1 MRERIP
7 RWFMVIVGLLLVA
20 VFALPNVADS
30 QGKKKKRKKVVPLR
44 TERAEVG
51 KVRIAF
57 SESSTAIVPL
67 VAMEKGFLK
76 AEGIDFEP
84 KPVKSGRMAL
94 SSVYGG
100 SLDIGTAAGARI
112 IQWTDKGWT
121 LKAIGVNNT
130 GFLAP
135 LLVIKKDSTTRKMA
149 DLKGK
154 RIAIQKGSGTH
165 VVWLRYLDALGL
177 NEGMFKMAYMRTSRI
192 GAAMGTGTVDAGL
205 PWYPFARS
213 ILNRGLAREV
223 ISEKEIGRVAK
234 SPYPF
239 LLYARSSFI
248 EKHPKTIQG
257 VVNAWVK
264 SKQWIEN
271 NREEAAKIFH
281 KFSTRRGK
289 KLKMED
295 AAFFVNI
302 LGFKE
307 NVWNDK
313 MVADLDASAK
323 IMKKLGRLKKIPDF
337 RSNIDNDFV
346 NKAGSM

>member
-1 MRERIP
+1 
-7 RWFMVIVGLLLVA
+7 
-20 VFALPNVADS
+20 
-30 QGKKKKRKKVVPLR
+30 
-44 TERAEVG
+44 
-51 KVRIAF
+51 
-57 SESSTAIVPL
+57 
-67 VAMEKGFLK
+67 
-76 AEGIDFEP
+76 
-84 KPVKSGRMAL
+84 MAL

-112 IQWTDKGWT
+112 IQWTSKGWNM
-121 LKAIGVNNT
+121 KAIAVNNT
-130 GFLAP
+130 GFLAVV
-135 LLVIKKDSTTRKMA
+135 LVKKDDTTSKTMA

-154 RIAIQKGSGTH
+154 KVAIQKGSGTH

-192 GAAMGTGTVDAGL
+192 GAAMGTGTVDAGV

-213 ILNRGLAREV
+213 ILNRGLAREI
-223 ISEKEIGRVAK
+223 ISEKEIGKVAN

-239 LLYARSSFI
+239 LLYARASFI
-248 EKHPKTIQG
+248 DKYPKTIQG

-264 SKQWIEN
+264 SKKWIEA
-271 NREEAAKIFH
+271 NREEAAKIYH

-307 NVWNDK
+307 NVWNDP

-337 RSNIDNDFV
+337 RGNIDNRFV

>member
-1 MRERIP
+1 
-7 RWFMVIVGLLLVA
+7 MVIVGLLLVA
-20 VFALPNVADS
+20 FFALPNAADS
-30 QGKKKKRKKVVPLR
+30 AKAKKKKKKVVPLR
-44 TERAEVG
+44 EERAEVG

-112 IQWTDKGWT
+112 IQWTSKGWNM
-121 LKAIGVNNT
+121 KAIGVNNT

-135 LLVIKKDSTTRKMA
+135 LLVKKEDSTTRKMA

-154 RIAIQKGSGTH
+154 KIAIQKGSGTH

-192 GAAMGTGTVDAGL
+192 GAAMGTGTVDAAL

-223 ISEKEIGRVAK
+223 ISEKEIGKVAK

-248 EKHPKTIQG
+248 DKHPKTIQG

-289 KLKMED
+289 KLKLED

-302 LGFKE
+302 LGFKDS
-307 NVWNDK
+307 VWNDT

-337 RSNIDNDFV
+337 RSNIDNRFV

>member
-1 MRERIP
+1 MREQIRK
-7 RWFMVIVGLLLVA
+7 WFLVSAAVLLAAAFSVTDG
-20 VFALPNVADS
+20 ADAAKA
-30 QGKKKKRKKVVPLR
+30 KKKKVVPLQK
-44 TERAEVG
+44 EREVVG

-76 AEGIDFEP
+76 AEGIEFEP

-100 SLDIGTAAGARI
+100 SLDIGTAAGARV
-112 IQWTDKGWT
+112 IQWTSKGWNM
-121 LKAIGVNNT
+121 KAIGVNNT

-135 LLVIKKDSTTRKMA
+135 VLVKKNDTASKKMA

-154 RIAIQKGSGTH
+154 KIAIQKGSGTH

-177 NEGMFKMAYMRTSRI
+177 DEKMFKMVFIRTSQI
-192 GAAMGTGTVDAGL
+192 GAAMGTGTIDAGV

-213 ILNRGLAREV
+213 ILNRGLARQI

-248 EKHPKTIQG
+248 EKHPKTVQG

-264 SKQWIEN
+264 SKRWIEK
-271 NREEAAKIFH
+271 NREEAAQIFH

-289 KLKMED
+289 KLKIDD
-295 AAFFVNI
+295 ARFFISI

-307 NVWNDK
+307 NVWDDR

-323 IMKKLGRLKKIPDF
+323 IMKKLGKLKKIPDF
-337 RSNIDNDFV
+337 RGNIDNRFV
-346 NKAGSM
+346 NKAGAM

>member
-1 MRERIP
+1 MRNRIP
-7 RWFMVIVGLLLVA
+7 KWFMLIVGLLVVA
-20 VFALPNVADS
+20 FFALPNAADS
-30 QGKKKKRKKVVPLR
+30 AKAKKKKKKAVPLR
-44 TERAEVG
+44 EERAEVG
-51 KVRIAF
+51 KVRIVY

-76 AEGIDFEP
+76 AEGIDYEP

-112 IQWTDKGWT
+112 IQWTSKGWNM
-121 LKAIGVNNT
+121 KAIAVNNT
-130 GFLAP
+130 GFLAVV
-135 LLVIKKDSTTRKMA
+135 LVKKDDTTSKTMA

-154 RIAIQKGSGTH
+154 KVAIQKGSGTH

-192 GAAMGTGTVDAGL
+192 GAAMGTGTVDAGV

-213 ILNRGLAREV
+213 ILNRGLAREI
-223 ISEKEIGRVAK
+223 ISEKEIGKVAN

-239 LLYARSSFI
+239 LLYARASFI
-248 EKHPKTIQG
+248 DKYPKTIQG

-264 SKQWIEN
+264 SKKWIEA
-271 NREEAAKIFH
+271 NREEAAKIYH

-307 NVWNDK
+307 NVWNDP

-337 RSNIDNDFV
+337 RGNIDNRFV

>member
-1 MRERIP
+1 MRKRIP
-7 RWFMVIVGLLLVA
+7 KWFMLMVGILVVA
-20 VFALPNVADS
+20 FFALPNAADS
-30 QGKKKKRKKVVPLR
+30 AKAKKKKKKDVPLQ
-44 TERAEVG
+44 TERAVVG

-76 AEGIDFEP
+76 AEGIEYEA

-100 SLDIGTAAGARI
+100 SLDIGTAAGSRL
-112 IQWTDKGWT
+112 IQWSAKGWNM
-121 LKAIGVNNT
+121 KAISVNNT
-130 GFLAP
+130 GFLAVV
-135 LLVIKKDSTTRKMA
+135 LVKKDDTTSKTMA

-154 RIAIQKGSGTH
+154 KIAIQKGSGTH

-177 NEGMFKMAYMRTSRI
+177 NEKMFTMAYMRTSRI
-192 GAAMGTGTVDAGL
+192 GAAMGTGTVDAGV

-213 ILNRGLAREV
+213 ILNRGLAREI
-223 ISEKEIGRVAK
+223 ISEKEIGKVAK

-264 SKQWIEN
+264 SKQWIEA
-271 NREEAAKIFH
+271 NREEAAKIYH

-307 NVWNDK
+307 NVWNDP

-337 RSNIDNDFV
+337 RSNIDNRFV

>member
-7 RWFMVIVGLLLVA
+7 RWFMVVVGLLLVA
-20 VFALPNVADS
+20 FFALPNAADS
-30 QGKKKKRKKVVPLR
+30 AQAKKKKKKVVPLR
-44 TERAEVG
+44 EERAEVG

-112 IQWTDKGWT
+112 IQWTAKGWNM
-121 LKAIGVNNT
+121 KAISVNNT

-135 LLVIKKDSTTRKMA
+135 VLVKKEDSTSKKMA

-154 RIAIQKGSGTH
+154 KIAIQKGSGTH

-177 NEGMFKMAYMRTSRI
+177 NEKMFTMAYMRTSRI
-192 GAAMGTGTVDAGL
+192 GAAMGTGTVDAAV

-213 ILNRGLAREV
+213 ILNRGLARQI

-234 SPYPF
+234 TPYPF

-248 EKHPKTIQG
+248 DKHPKAIQG

-264 SKQWIEN
+264 SKQWIEK

-289 KLKMED
+289 KLKMDD
-295 AAFFVNI
+295 ARFFITI
-302 LGFKE
+302 LGFKD
-307 NVWNDK
+307 NVWD
-313 MVADLDASAK
+313 D
-323 IMKKLGRLKKIPDF
+323 R
-337 RSNIDNDFV
+337 
-346 NKAGSM
+346 

>member
-7 RWFMVIVGLLLVA
+7 KWFMLMVGILVVA
-20 VFALPNVADS
+20 FFALPNAVDS
-30 QGKKKKRKKVVPLR
+30 AKAKKKKKKDVPLQ
-44 TERAEVG
+44 TERAVVG

-76 AEGIDFEP
+76 AEGIEYEA

-100 SLDIGTAAGARI
+100 SLDIGTAAGARL
-112 IQWTDKGWT
+112 IQWSAKGWNM
-121 LKAIGVNNT
+121 KAISVNNT
-130 GFLAP
+130 GFLAVV
-135 LLVIKKDSTTRKMA
+135 LVKKDDTTSKTMA

-154 RIAIQKGSGTH
+154 KIAIQKGSGTH

-177 NEGMFKMAYMRTSRI
+177 NEKMFTMAYMRTSRI
-192 GAAMGTGTVDAGL
+192 GAAMGTGTVDAGV

-213 ILNRGLAREV
+213 ILNRGLAREI
-223 ISEKEIGRVAK
+223 ISEKEIGKVAK

-239 LLYARSSFI
+239 LLYARASFI
-248 EKHPKTIQG
+248 EKHPKIIQG

-264 SKQWIEN
+264 SKQWIEA
-271 NREEAAKIFH
+271 NREEAAKIYH

-302 LGFKE
+302 LGFKK
-307 NVWNDK
+307 NVWNDP

-337 RSNIDNDFV
+337 RSNIDNRFV